1 VVGDDGRGTKDF
13 DHSDWGVPGRH
24 AADFDGVAVRGEF
37 DVLDGGVPAVR
48 EPTIVAFGIDV
59 VVVVLLHVLG
69 GEHAGDGPAWWRG
82 HTVRVW
88 AGRVE
93 RGGIERGGRRR
104 ASLHVRNVV
113 LERERGCVG
122 RMGAWMGA
130 EEEDPSR
137 PPRVEHGTVGVRL
150 LGDGRRSE
158 VENNT
163 MDIVYGSS
171 AVRCQRNYWKI
182 V

>member
-1 VVGDDGRGTKDF
+1 MVGDDGRRTKDF
-13 DHSDWGVPGRH
+13 DHSDWGVLGRH
-24 AADFDGVAVRGEF
+24 AADSDGVAVRGQSDVF
-37 DVLDGGVPAVR
+37 DGRVPTVR
-48 EPTIVAFGIDV
+48 EPAVVALGTGV

-69 GEHAGDGPAWWRG
+69 REHAVGGPARRRR

-88 AGRVE
+88 AGGVE